1 MRILIIRH
9 GDPDYAVDSLTEK
22 GWREAA
28 LLKERLLREKITAFY
43 CSPLGR
49 AQATA
54 RPTLEALGRTAEI
67 CDWLREF
74 PGRIV
79 DPATGDSPG
88 CCWDLMPAQLNG
100 QPALFDKERWL
111 NTPPYTSGDVAETY
125 AAVCRGLDALLARHG
140 YVHTGYTFRVERA
153 NTDTLALFCHFGVE
167 CVLLSHLLQLSPV
180 ALWQGFVA
188 LPSSVTTLYT
198 EERAQGIA
206 AWRCCGFGDLSHLY
220 AGAEPPSFQARF
232 CEVYDNV
239 EQRH

>member
-1 MRILIIRH
+1 MRLLIIRH
-9 GDPDYAVDSLTEK
+9 GDPDYAADSLTEK
-22 GWREAA
+22 GWREAE
-28 LLKERLLREKITAFY
+28 LLKERLLKEPITAFY

-79 DPATGDSPG
+79 DPVTGDTPG
-88 CCWDLMPAQLNG
+88 CCWDLMPARLNG
-100 QPALFDKERWL
+100 QPALLDKERWL
-111 NTPPYTSGDVAETY
+111 DTPPYNSGDVAETY

-140 YVHTGYTFRVERA
+140 YVHEGYIFRVKHA
-153 NTDTLALFCHFGVE
+153 NTDTLAL
-167 CVLLSHLLQLSPV
+167 SHLLPIAPV
-180 ALWQGFVA
+180 ALWQGFAA

-198 EERAQGIA
+198 EEREQGIA

-232 CEVYDNV
+232 CETYDNF